1 MAAITETAQYLTFT
15 LDKELFALDIVKV
28 REVLEFTAITKVPR
42 TPDYMRG
49 VINLRG
55 NVVVVV
61 DLGVRLGKG
70 RSELGKRSS
79 IVLVEVASHGGGQQ
93 LIGMLVDEVR
103 EILEIPTNHLQPPPD
118 FGSQIRTDF
127 IHAMGRVN
135 ETFMILLDINHVLSV
150 DELAHIQNVAEAGT
164 AVAAA
169 QAD

>member
-1 MAAITETAQYLTFT
+1 
-15 LDKELFALDIVKV
+15 
-28 REVLEFTAITKVPR
+28 
-42 TPDYMRG
+42 
-49 VINLRG
+49 
-55 NVVVVV
+55 
-61 DLGVRLGKG
+61 
-70 RSELGKRSS
+70 
-79 IVLVEVASHGGGQQ
+79 
-93 LIGMLVDEVR
+93 MLVDEVR